1 MPRAKRSERAPT
13 EVSEAQ
19 WMVLGVAAPLVAMN
33 DLPPARFGGYRVG
46 EPSATHQMAGLS
58 MLPRAEGR
66 QRIEKM
72 LARGGADEPAWCLG
86 RAAAWASFAYA
97 ARLFEAPDAWGYM
110 VRAARSVQAA
120 YAGWEDF
127 AAAYAASRVAFRGK
141 TGEPKGYE
149 TKLFAKLLRDP
160 ESPWVRAR
168 FGVSLADDLPPPVEA
183 PRTLRVRG
191 SAALH
196 AALAA
201 AQPGDH
207 LLLAAGEYAGPF
219 ELGADITL
227 TAARV
232 SAAVLSGPVV
242 VDDAG
247 VLLDGVV
254 LRGGGLV
261 ARGEAVV
268 HLRRCRVDGGRVG
281 IIVSGKDTHLFAT
294 DVRVESPDE
303 YGVIVDRGAYAE
315 LERVRV
321 RAQGS
326 TNSAVSIESKATA
339 LLRDCDLR
347 GAGEAGVQVHA
358 ATANVTGGH
367 IVGVGMSALLARE
380 KARVRVT
387 GARFERAGQSLV
399 AVRTGSE
406 VVMED
411 CALLR
416 AKVAGIDVG
425 GARTR
430 AVARRCRVEDVH
442 SSGVLVAEGSASL
455 EDCVIEGARFDAV
468 TVREGGR
475 VSVRGGE
482 LRHARGAGVNVAAA
496 SRANVRGSSIEDV
509 GRGVLVDV
517 GGRAGLESVRVSA
530 RETSATVYGALAMLE
545 CTLVGP
551 RRLQLEVHG
560 GRVTAL
566 RTRFVEAADISVATA
581 GDARV
586 SLHECQLSGGELLI
600 LAEDQSS
607 VRATHTELSGF
618 TLAAVSAQPGEIQ
631 LEHCVVRG
639 GGNGIEAIGGRVV
652 LDDTW
657 VDVLETAVA
666 VEDAGAIEA
675 QGGSFTAGTGWTF
688 EADPGTTVRV
698 TGAKASAGKKG
709 LTSGDVI
716 ITPVPKAP
724 RGGERKSAEAP
735 AAPAP
740 LPFPVSLWEDHFS
753 VFFADPGALLAPCQK
768 ALAKHEDANGHGLG
782 WLIERIAA
790 AESLEGVHTDPEAD
804 SCTVLSADFDVLRQ
818 VLTSLSLTVRD
829 PARLRALLATPE

>member
-110 VRAARSVQAA
+110 VRAARALQAA
-120 YAGWEDF
+120 YSGWEEF

-303 YGVIVDRGAYAE
+303 YGVIVDRSAYAE

-321 RAQGS
+321 RGGK
-326 TNSAVSIESKATA
+326 NSAVSVEAKAKVR
-339 LLRDCDLR
+339 LRDVDLG
-347 GAGEAGVQVHA
+347 GAGEAGLQVHA
-358 ATANVTGGH
+358 ATATLEGGLIARTGY
-367 IVGVGMSALLARE
+367 SALLA
-380 KARVRVT
+380 
-387 GARFERAGQSLV
+387 
-399 AVRTGSE
+399 
-406 VVMED
+406 
-411 CALLR
+411 
-416 AKVAGIDVG
+416 
-425 GARTR
+425 
-430 AVARRCRVEDVH
+430 
-442 SSGVLVAEGSASL
+442 
-455 EDCVIEGARFDAV
+455 
-468 TVREGGR
+468 
-475 VSVRGGE
+475 
-482 LRHARGAGVNVAAA
+482 
-496 SRANVRGSSIEDV
+496 
-509 GRGVLVDV
+509 
-517 GGRAGLESVRVSA
+517 
-530 RETSATVYGALAMLE
+530 
-545 CTLVGP
+545 GP
-551 RRLQLEVHG
+551 RRG
-560 GRVTAL
+560 
-566 RTRFVEAADISVATA
+566 
-581 GDARV
+581 
-586 SLHECQLSGGELLI
+586 
-600 LAEDQSS
+600 
-607 VRATHTELSGF
+607 
-618 TLAAVSAQPGEIQ
+618 
-631 LEHCVVRG
+631 
-639 GGNGIEAIGGRVV
+639 
-652 LDDTW
+652 
-657 VDVLETAVA
+657 
-666 VEDAGAIEA
+666 
-675 QGGSFTAGTGWTF
+675 
-688 EADPGTTVRV
+688 
-698 TGAKASAGKKG
+698 
-709 LTSGDVI
+709 
-716 ITPVPKAP
+716 
-724 RGGERKSAEAP
+724 
-735 AAPAP
+735 
-740 LPFPVSLWEDHFS
+740 
-753 VFFADPGALLAPCQK
+753 
-768 ALAKHEDANGHGLG
+768 
-782 WLIERIAA
+782 
-790 AESLEGVHTDPEAD
+790 
-804 SCTVLSADFDVLRQ
+804 
-818 VLTSLSLTVRD
+818 
-829 PARLRALLATPE
+829 

>member
-303 YGVIVDRGAYAE
+303 YGVIVDRSAYAE

-321 RAQGS
+321 RGGK
-326 TNSAVSIESKATA
+326 NSAVSVEAKAKVR
-339 LLRDCDLR
+339 LRDVDLR

-380 KARVRVT
+380 KARVSVT
-387 GARFERAGQSLV
+387 GARFERSAQSLV
-399 AVRTGSE
+399 AVRDGSD
-406 VVMED
+406 VVLED
-411 CALLR
+411 CMLRR

-425 GARTR
+425 GSGSRV
-430 AVARRCRVEDVH
+430 VARRCRVEEVH
-442 SSGVLVAEGSASL
+442 SSGVVVAAGSASL
-455 EDCVIEGARFDAV
+455 HECVIEGALRRHHGPRRGA
-468 TVREGGR
+468 

-482 LRHARGAGVNVAAA
+482 LRDARGAGLNVAAA
-496 SRANVRGSSIEDV
+496 STATNSRQLHRGREPGASGVEAGARGS
-509 GRGVLVDV
+509 
-517 GGRAGLESVRVSA
+517 
-530 RETSATVYGALAMLE
+530 
-545 CTLVGP
+545 
-551 RRLQLEVHG
+551 
-560 GRVTAL
+560 TAC
-566 RTRFVEAADISVATA
+566 
-581 GDARV
+581 G
-586 SLHECQLSGGELLI
+586 
-600 LAEDQSS
+600 
-607 VRATHTELSGF
+607 
-618 TLAAVSAQPGEIQ
+618 
-631 LEHCVVRG
+631 
-639 GGNGIEAIGGRVV
+639 
-652 LDDTW
+652 
-657 VDVLETAVA
+657 
-666 VEDAGAIEA
+666 
-675 QGGSFTAGTGWTF
+675 
-688 EADPGTTVRV
+688 
-698 TGAKASAGKKG
+698 
-709 LTSGDVI
+709 
-716 ITPVPKAP
+716 
-724 RGGERKSAEAP
+724 
-735 AAPAP
+735 
-740 LPFPVSLWEDHFS
+740 
-753 VFFADPGALLAPCQK
+753 
-768 ALAKHEDANGHGLG
+768 
-782 WLIERIAA
+782 
-790 AESLEGVHTDPEAD
+790 
-804 SCTVLSADFDVLRQ
+804 
-818 VLTSLSLTVRD
+818 
-829 PARLRALLATPE
+829 

>member
-303 YGVIVDRGAYAE
+303 YGVIVDRSAYAE

-321 RAQGS
+321 RGGK
-326 TNSAVSIESKATA
+326 NSAVSVEAKAKVR
-339 LLRDCDLR
+339 LRDVDLG
-347 GAGEAGVQVHA
+347 GAGEAGLQVHS
-358 ATANVTGGH
+358 ATATLEGGLIARTGY
-367 IVGVGMSALLARE
+367 SALLVRA
-380 KARVRVT
+380 KARVSVT
-387 GARFERAGQSLV
+387 GARFERSAQSLV
-399 AVRTGSE
+399 AVRDGSD
-406 VVMED
+406 VVLED
-411 CALLR
+411 CMLRR

-425 GARTR
+425 GSGSRV
-430 AVARRCRVEDVH
+430 VARRCRVEEVH
-442 SSGVLVAEGSASL
+442 SSGVVVAAGSASL
-455 EDCVIEGARFDAV
+455 HECVFAGARYDAI
-468 TVREGGR
+468 TVREGGAVTVWR
-475 VSVRGGE
+475 GE
-482 LRHARGAGVNVAAA
+482 LRDARGAGLSVEVASTATLTHTAILEVNTGV
-496 SRANVRGSSIEDV
+496 RIEANTRV
-509 GRGVLVDV
+509 GLDH
-517 GGRAGLESVRVSA
+517 VRVSA
-530 RETSATVYGALAMLE
+530 RDTSITMRAGSLALLD
-545 CTLVGP
+545 CTLEGGA
-551 RRLQLEVHG
+551 RAQLEVEG
-560 GRVTAL
+560 GRVSAL
-566 RTRFVEAADISVATA
+566 RMCSLDVVDIGVATA

-586 SLHECQLSGGELLI
+586 ALHECHLSGGELLV
-600 LAEDQSS
+600 LAEGESL
-607 VRATHTELSGF
+607 VRAVQTQLLGSS
-618 TLAAVSAQPGEIQ
+618 LAAVSAQPGEVH
-631 LEHCVVRG
+631 LERCVVRG
-639 GGNGIEAIGGRVV
+639 SGNGVEAVGGRLVLADTVV
-652 LDDTW
+652 
-657 VDVLETAVA
+657 EVA
-666 VEDAGAIEA
+666 DAAISASDAGVVEA
-675 QGGSFTAGTGWTF
+675 HGGRYFGESGPTF
-688 EADPGTTVRV
+688 EADSGATVRV
-698 TGAKASAGKKG
+698 ERAQVRGGEQG
-709 LTSGDVI
+709 LVSGDVVL
-716 ITPVPKAP
+716 TGCHEGRSDVHE
-724 RGGERKSAEAP
+724 GEPCSMPPP
-735 AAPAP
+735 A
-740 LPFPVSLWEDHFS
+740 LPFTMTLWEDNFCALVS
-753 VFFADPGALLAPCQK
+753 DLSELLAPC
-768 ALAKHEDANGHGLG
+768 AAVLSEYEEPNGHGVG
-782 WLIERIAA
+782 WLVDRIAA
-790 AESLEGVHTDPEAD
+790 AASLMGVDTDPEAD
-804 SCTVLSADFDVLRQ
+804 GCTIYATDYAALRQ
-818 VLTSLSLTVRD
+818 VLETLALMLAD
-829 PARLRALLATPE
+829 PARITALAASHP